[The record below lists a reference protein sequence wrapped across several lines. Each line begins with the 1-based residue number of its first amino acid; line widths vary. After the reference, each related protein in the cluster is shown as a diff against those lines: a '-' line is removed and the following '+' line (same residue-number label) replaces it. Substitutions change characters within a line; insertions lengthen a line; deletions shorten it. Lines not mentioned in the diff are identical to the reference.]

1 MSTLLEHLQSLVLI
15 TTLLLAI
22 LLGFALQRTQFC
34 SMGAISDIF
43 IMQSWLRMR
52 QWLLAVA
59 VMLLGTG
66 FLYYGAWI
74 DIHQTIYNSS
84 KVLWLSHLVGG
95 ILFGIG
101 MSIASGCGARNLIR
115 LGTGNIK
122 SLVVLVVMGL
132 FAQMTLRGILGT
144 IRVSSVDLMHI
155 NLSTAQDLASIL
167 HTWIA
172 IDTPLLFLIIASVI
186 AIILFI
192 FSFKD
197 RNFRQIQTW
206 WISVVVGLSMVGFW
220 WISGHLGFV
229 PEDPNT
235 LEPLF
240 VATNSGKMES
250 ASLVA
255 PMAYLLDYLTL
266 FSDSS
271 KKMSFGIILA
281 LGLCIGSFLSA
292 WQQGNLRLIGFGST
306 KDTLHHLLG
315 GALMGIGGVTALG
328 CTFGQ
333 GMSAMSTLAIS
344 SFITVTGFIVGVY
357 LGLRYLERSST

>member
-1 MSTLLEHLQSLVLI
+1 MSIDLEHLKSLVLI

-22 LLGFALQRTQFC
+22 GLGFALQRTQFC

-43 IMQSWLRMR
+43 VMQSWLRMR
-52 QWLLAVA
+52 QWLFALA
-59 VMLLGTG
+59 VMLLGTSI
-66 FLYYGAWI
+66 LYYGSWI

-95 ILFGIG
+95 VLFGVG

-122 SLVVLVVMGL
+122 SLVVLIVMGL
-132 FAQMTLRGILGT
+132 FAQMTLRGIFGT
-144 IRVSSVDLMHI
+144 IRVNSVDLVQIH
-155 NLSTAQDLASIL
+155 LSTAQDLASIL
-167 HTWIA
+167 QAWVA
-172 IDTPLLFLIIASVI
+172 IDTPLLFLIMASCIAVC
-186 AIILFI
+186 LCF

-197 RNFRQIQTW
+197 PYFRRFQIW
-206 WISVVVGLSMVGFW
+206 WISVVVGVSMVGFW
-220 WISGHLGFV
+220 WISGYLGFV

-240 VATNSGKMES
+240 IATNSGKMES

-271 KKMSFGIILA
+271 KRMSFGIILGI
-281 LGLCIGSFLSA
+281 GLCLGSFLSA
-292 WQQGNLRLIGFGST
+292 WQQGTLRLTGFGNAT
-306 KDTLHHLLG
+306 DLLHHLLG

-333 GMSAMSTLAIS
+333 GLSAMSTLAIS
-344 SFITVTGFIVGVY
+344 SFITVTGFVLGVY